1 MNMRTLLVTLATLL
15 ATVSLNTV
23 ASAQDYKIQRGDTL
37 RVEVREDPSLNRDA
51 LVMPD
56 GQISLPQIGTIRAA
70 GRTVDQLS
78 GSLVGALAP
87 NFASPPS
94 VFVSLGSRAEPVEPL
109 PPRTVQSFALGEV
122 ETPGVIEMRPGTTLL
137 QFISQAGGMTRFAA
151 KNRVQL
157 RRTNTKTGQE
167 TVYVVDLRAIERG
180 EALTQNYVLRPG
192 DVVFV
197 PTRKLFE

>member
-1 MNMRTLLVTLATLL
+1 MRTLLVTLATLL

-180 EALTQNYVLRPG
+180 EALTQNYVLRHG

>member
-1 MNMRTLLVTLATLL
+1 MRTLLVTLATLL
-15 ATVSLNTV
+15 ATISLSV
-23 ASAQDYKIQRGDTL
+23 GASAQEYKIQRGDTL

-56 GQISLPQIGTIRAA
+56 GQISLPQIGTVRAA

-78 GSLVGALAP
+78 SALVGALAP
-87 NFASPPS
+87 NFASAPS
-94 VFVSLGSRAEPVEPL
+94 VFVSLGARATPVEPL

-157 RRTNTKTGQE
+157 RRTNTKTGHE

-192 DVVFV
+192 DVVYV
-197 PTRKLFE
+197 PTRRLFE

>member
-1 MNMRTLLVTLATLL
+1 MRTLLVTLATLL

>member
-1 MNMRTLLVTLATLL
+1 MNMRTLLVMLATLL
-15 ATVSLNTV
+15 ATVSLNSV
-23 ASAQDYKIQRGDTL
+23 AFAQEYKIQRGDTL

-56 GQISLPQIGTIRAA
+56 GQISLPQIGTVRAA

-78 GSLVGALAP
+78 GSLVGALSST
-87 NFASPPS
+87 FAAPPS
-94 VFVSLGSRAEPVEPL
+94 VFVSLASRAEPIEPL

-122 ETPGVIEMRPGTTLL
+122 ETPGAIEMRPGTTVL
-137 QFISQAGGMTRFAA
+137 QFISQAGGLTRFAA

-157 RRTNTKTGQE
+157 RRTDSKTGQE
-167 TVYVVDLRAIERG
+167 SVYVIDMRALESG
-180 EALTQNYVLRPG
+180 QSLTQNYVMQRG

-197 PTRKLFE
+197 PTRRLFE